1 MDGDT
6 VVPED
11 AETLKAVVDELKGKL
26 EQASAEIAALKKKNA
41 ELLAEV
47 VVKDDAKEDVSDD
60 EDDSIERIIDESI
73 ERITA

>member
-1 MDGDT
+1 M
-6 VVPED
+6 VPED